1 MVSFI
6 CPGSINLLLYLDYKP
21 FCSMQVEN
29 LAVCRVMQ
37 NVILIRKSL
46 QKDMSHDS
54 PNINPFCMSLVLWM
68 LLQYFLSW
76 KHVFAFKE
84 NLPVIPLDYGLAHI
98 MKCSCSES
106 AYLLQP
112 GSLQTRHRLGEGWRL
127 EGTSGSH
134 LVQAEVGTTRV
145 SCPRLSAFKYLQ
157 GWWLQLANHYEEKL
171 VNKRQQNKSI

>member
-6 CPGSINLLLYLDYKP
+6 CPGCINLLLYLDYKP

-54 PNINPFCMSLVLWM
+54 PNINPFCTSLVLWM
-68 LLQYFLSW
+68 LLQYCLSW

-106 AYLLQP
+106 AYLCNLVLCKP
-112 GSLQTRHRLGEGWRL
+112 ITDLEKGGGWKGPL
-127 EGTSGSH
+127 E
-134 LVQAEVGTTRV
+134 VI
-145 SCPRLSAFKYLQ
+145 LS
-157 GWWLQLANHYEEKL
+157 KL
-171 VNKRQQNKSI
+171 R